1 MLQIVNNKYQP
12 MKVIV
17 KANKTITLEK
27 RNTPGSRV
35 NLNLDKP
42 SAHME
47 DLESMGFITI
57 KEIKG

>member
-1 MLQIVNNKYQP
+1 